1 MKHLIFAL
9 LSVNLVFSEIIYE
22 QGSLTEFIAGNSP
35 ETSYENWLSHV
46 TEGVASP
53 GFNDYGP
60 EWLDIQTNGFGNHR
74 VLTENS
80 PTLHYWETIFNYF
93 VAGDTTYVDS
103 LLQDSIQSFF
113 YASSC
118 SLNFFILFLTCDIT
132 SKLDRISSY
141 ANLL

>member
-9 LSVNLVFSEIIYE
+9 LSVNLIFSDIIYE

-113 YASSC
+113 YE
-118 SLNFFILFLTCDIT
+118 LVIFL
-132 SKLDRISSY
+132 
-141 ANLL
+141 

>member
-1 MKHLIFAL
+1 MKHLILAL
-9 LSVNLVFSEIIYE
+9 LSVNLIFSDIIYE

-80 PTLHYWETIFNYF
+80 PTLHYWETIFNY
-93 VAGDTTYVDS
+93 V
-103 LLQDSIQSFF
+103 LI
-113 YASSC
+113 
-118 SLNFFILFLTCDIT
+118 NFSDC
-132 SKLDRISSY
+132 K
-141 ANLL
+141 NLVV